1 MRCALLLLLL
11 VCAGAMAFA
20 APPVRLR
27 IQVAPSPA
35 AEKVTEYHIYQ
46 RDGDGLLVPFTYR
59 SVGTIIAPATV
70 LTRKWN
76 KTGTFIFVY
85 RPYSVAGGES
95 SEDSPPSNQVTIDA
109 SAGSGSPALASA
121 SPSDTLTAPVATII
135 QDPEWRAVAVFD
147 CDDDGVPDCIDQHES
162 GVVGIWCI
170 HPDGKVWIS
179 VNNGSPMKGWT
190 VVGAG
195 DFNGDGLPDLIL
207 QHTDGRIGAWCM
219 DAAFAL
225 KEWKPWLR

>member
-1 MRCALLLLLL
+1 MRCALVLLLMIWAATA
-11 VCAGAMAFA
+11 VSA

-46 RDGDGLLVPFTYR
+46 RDGDGSQIPFTYR
-59 SVGTIIAPATV
+59 PVGTIIAPATV
-70 LTRKWN
+70 LTRKWD

-95 SEDSPPSNQVTIDA
+95 SQDSPPSNPVTIGTTA
-109 SAGSGSPALASA
+109 ALALASA
-121 SPSDTLTAPVATII
+121 SPSDALAAPVAAII
-135 QDPEWRAVAVFD
+135 PDPAWRAAAVFD
-147 CDDDGVPDCIDQHES
+147 CDGDGVPDCIYQHET

-170 HPDGKVWIS
+170 HAEGKVWIPA
-179 VNNGSPMKGWT
+179 NNGSPMKEWA

-195 DFNGDGLPDLIL
+195 DFNSDGLPDLIL
-207 QHTDGRIGAWCM
+207 QHSDGRIGAWCM
-219 DAAFAL
+219 DAAYAL
-225 KEWKPWLR
+225 KEWKEWSR